1 MARHH
6 LRRHGVEPKI
16 GYFDTASDINNV
28 MYRSY
33 EKNPF
38 RFLSLYHG
46 FDTSTLEIEEGS
58 APVAAKPERKKK
70 RKAG

>member
-16 GYFDTASDINNV
+16 TYFDTASDINNV

-46 FDTSTLEIEEGS
+46 FDTSTLEGEVS
-58 APVAAKPERKKK
+58 VAEPAKPERKKK